1 MSSLLKRE
9 KRLTNLMLFLSLYND
24 IQITYTQ
31 NRAKLFTAAK
41 ENLAVDDDWIHA
53 QVGMHF

>member
-1 MSSLLKRE
+1 
-9 KRLTNLMLFLSLYND
+9 MLFLSLYND